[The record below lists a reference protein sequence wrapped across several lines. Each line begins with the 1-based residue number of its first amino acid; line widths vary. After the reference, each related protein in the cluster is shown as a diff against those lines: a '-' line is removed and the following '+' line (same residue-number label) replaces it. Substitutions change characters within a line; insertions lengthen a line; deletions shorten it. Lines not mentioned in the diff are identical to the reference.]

1 MAWLLSRKLA
11 AGFIFPIIFLG
22 SSLCLAFP
30 SSEDKIGQKQHQEML
45 NKSALYDEPK
55 LNAYIDNIGQN
66 LVANSSMAK
75 EKFQFFIID
84 SHEINAFAAPGGYVY
99 ITRGLL
105 AHLSN
110 EAQLAGVLAH
120 EVAHITE
127 RHHARQKRAASGAKV
142 LTVLTGV
149 LTGSGEV
156 AEAASLYSLAAVKG
170 YGRDMELEADGT
182 GAEILSA
189 TGYPGPA
196 MLEVIGTLKDHETYQ
211 RRRARAAGK
220 KTSGSYHGVFSSHPR
235 NDKRLRQLVK
245 AADSSNGR
253 GKTNTQ
259 EFRSQINGLIYGPNF
274 TKQTVGAI
282 IPKNKTEKD
291 KKTAVVKE
299 KRYRHNSLGFSF
311 AYNPTWQVK
320 QNRSDVSVSNGKEQW
335 LKIGLARHNKISA
348 EQLLRKQFNI
358 GLLKQSEPL
367 FQNGL
372 SGHTGII
379 DNKDKK
385 QQQRVAVLYKG
396 SIAFILGS
404 NWQANKTFA
413 DADKEYNRIL
423 RSFRPERRVR
433 SSVKRR
439 SKTLHFVK
447 ANASTRFAA
456 LAKKA
461 RLGRDGIDQLRLIN
475 GYYPSGEPRP
485 GDIIKIVY

>member
-1 MAWLLSRKLA
+1 MSRLPIKKLA
-11 AGFIFPIIFLG
+11 VAFIFH
-22 SSLCLAFP
+22 SSILCSTFCLAFP
-30 SSEDKIGQKQHQEML
+30 SSENKIGQKQHQEML
-45 NKSALYDEPK
+45 NKSALFDEPK
-55 LNAYIDNIGQN
+55 LNTYIDKIGQS

-75 EKFQFFIID
+75 ENFRFFVID
-84 SHEINAFAAPGGYVY
+84 SHEINAFAAPGGYIY

-105 AHLSN
+105 AHLNN

-142 LTVLTGV
+142 LTLLTGV

-156 AEAASLYSLAAVKG
+156 AQAASLYSLAAVKG

-182 GAEILSA
+182 GAKILSA

-245 AADSSNGR
+245 AADSSNGQ

-282 IPKNKTEKD
+282 TP
-291 KKTAVVKE
+291 KKTTDKGKKPAAAKE

-311 AYNPTWQVK
+311 AYNSMWQVK
-320 QNRSDVSVSNGKEQW
+320 QNRSDVSVSDGKDQW
-335 LKIGLARHNKISA
+335 LKIGLARHNKIPA

-379 DNKDKK
+379 NNKEKNK
-385 QQQRVAVLYKG
+385 QQRVAVLYKG
-396 SIAFILGS
+396 SIAFILNS

-413 DADKEYNRIL
+413 SADKEYNRIL
-423 RSFRPERRVR
+423 RSFRPERRLR
-433 SSVKRR
+433 SSAKRK

-461 RLGRDGIDQLRLIN
+461 RLGRSGVDQLRLIN